1 MRIIVTGS
9 SGLVGSA
16 LIPRLLA
23 EDHEVTRFVRD
34 AATPPSR
41 NGVRAVAWNIE
52 RGEIDDAE
60 VSAHDAVIHL
70 AGEPVAEGRWTT
82 EKKRRIHDSR
92 VRSTEL
98 LAASIARADPRPKV
112 FISASAI
119 GIYGDRAAEILDEDS
134 ALGNDFLAAVGRDWE
149 RAADAARAAG
159 VRVVHPRIGVVL
171 TPRGGALAKLLTPF
185 KLGAGGRIGAGTQY
199 MSWITLDDLIAALT
213 FMLTHTELAGAFN
226 CVAPEPVTNAEFT
239 EKLAGVLA
247 RPSVF
252 TVPKFAARLAFGEM
266 ADAVLLASQRVVPR
280 RLQEA
285 GFTFRHPQLEAALRY
300 LLAEED
306 G

>member
-34 AATPPSR
+34 AAKRFADGT
-41 NGVRAVAWNIE
+41 RAIKWDIE

-70 AGEPVAEGRWTT
+70 AGEPVAERRWTA

-92 VRSTEL
+92 VESTKL
-98 LAASIARADPRPKV
+98 LAASIARVDPRPRA

-119 GIYGDRAAEILDEDS
+119 GIYGDRGDEVLDEES
-134 ALGNDFLAAVGRDWE
+134 AFGDDFLAAGGRGWE
-149 RAADAARAAG
+149 QAADAARAAG

-185 KLGAGGRIGAGTQY
+185 RLGAGGRIGTGTQY
-199 MSWITLDDLIAALT
+199 MSWITLDDLIAAL
-213 FMLTHTELAGAFN
+213 MLMLKDDDLAGAFN

-239 EKLAGVLA
+239 ETLARVLA

-285 GFTFRHPQLEAALRY
+285 GFTFQHPQLEAALRY
-300 LLAEED
+300 LLKEES

>member
-1 MRIIVTGS
+1 MKIIVTGS
-9 SGLVGSA
+9 SGLIGSA

-23 EDHEVTRFVRD
+23 EGHDVTRFVR
-34 AATPPSR
+34 AAGTPSDDGTR
-41 NGVRAVAWNIE
+41 TAEWNIE
-52 RGEIDDAE
+52 RGEIDDTETA
-60 VSAHDAVIHL
+60 AHDAVIHL
-70 AGEPVAEGRWTT
+70 AGEPVAEGRWTA

-92 VRSTEL
+92 VQSTEL
-98 LAASIARADPRPKV
+98 LARSIARVDPRPRV
-112 FISASAI
+112 LLSASAI
-119 GIYGDRAAEILDEDS
+119 GIYGDRAGEILDEES
-134 ALGNDFLAAVGRDWE
+134 TLGGDFLAAVGRDWE

-185 KLGAGGRIGAGTQY
+185 RLGAGGRIGAGTQY
-199 MSWITLDDLIAALT
+199 MSWITIDDLNAAL
-213 FMLTHTELAGAFN
+213 MLMLKDDNLAGAFN

-239 EKLAGVLA
+239 ETLARVLA

-285 GFTFRHPQLEAALRY
+285 GFAFQHPQLEAALRY
-300 LLAEED
+300 LLAEEN